1 MFFLE
6 NLKDARKLIN
16 DHNLCNLFLL
26 SGSFQNLVTNV
37 HNVTLNVSNAIKLK
51 VTLPGKIFKKY
62 CNACDKRSVA
72 TICSNLEKFDNHLIQ
87 VIIE

>member
-26 SGSFQNLVTNV
+26 SGSFQNLVINL
-37 HNVTLNVSNAIKLK
+37 HNVTLNVSKTIKLK
-51 VTLPGKIFKKY
+51 VTLPGKIFMKY
-62 CNACDKRSVA
+62 CNACDKKSVA
-72 TICSNLEKFDNHLIQ
+72 TICSNLENFDNHLFR
-87 VIIE
+87 